1 MFQDQIVLHA
11 ESKPDEEVCG
21 FILLNKDLTVS
32 VEECANENPNPEKCF
47 TVSSAKFL
55 KHSIEKKILG
65 IYHSHPKSDEKPSKT
80 DIAMSEEMGIPYL
93 IYSLITKKFYL
104 YYPES
109 YNTNMLTGRPYI
121 KGFFECTC
129 IFKDYFKKELN
140 INISKWNKNYWLPE
154 EDKEANKLLLK
165 ILNKNL
171 IEIKD
176 KKLNKHDVIV
186 FEIKKGKRFHVG
198 IYLGNDYFMH
208 QPDGVLSRR
217 ELMDDRWQ
225 GKIKEVYRHTSL
237 V

>member
-1 MFQDQIVLHA
+1 MFESEIINHA
-11 ESKPDEEVCG
+11 GTKPDEEVCG

-32 VEECANENPNPEKCF
+32 VEPAINEHPNPKEHF
-47 TVSSAKFL
+47 TISPLKFL
-55 KHSIEKKILG
+55 KHNIDKRIIG
-65 IYHSHPKSDEKPSKT
+65 IYHSHPKTNEKPSKP

-104 YYPES
+104 YYPKS

-129 IFKDYFKKELN
+129 MFKDYFKKELN

-154 EDKEANKLLLK
+154 EDDKANKLLLK

-171 IEIKD
+171 IKIED

-198 IYLGNDYFMH
+198 IYIGDDNFMH
-208 QPDGVLSRR
+208 QASGTLSRR
-217 ELMDDRWQ
+217 ELLDERWQ
-225 GKIKEVYRHTSL
+225 SKIKEVYRHASL

>member
-1 MFQDQIVLHA
+1 MFQEEIVLHA

-21 FILLNKDLTVS
+21 FVLLNKDLTVS
-32 VEECANENPNPEKCF
+32 VERSTNENPNPGECF
-47 TVSSAKFL
+47 TISSAKFL
-55 KHSIEKKILG
+55 KYNIEKKILG
-65 IYHSHPKSDEKPSKT
+65 IYHSHPKSDEKPSKA
-80 DIAMSEEMGIPYL
+80 DMDMSEEMGVPYL

-154 EDKEANKLLLK
+154 EDNKANKLLLK

-171 IEIKD
+171 IKIED
-176 KKLNKHDVIV
+176 KKLNKHDVVV

-217 ELMDDRWQ
+217 ELMDERWQ

>member
-1 MFQDQIVLHA
+1 MFYQEIVLHA
-11 ESKPDEEVCG
+11 ESAPDQEVCG
-21 FILLNKDLTVS
+21 FVLLNKDLTVS
-32 VEECANENPNPEKCF
+32 VDRAVNENPNPGESF
-47 TVSSAKFL
+47 TISSAKFL
-55 KHSIEKKILG
+55 KYNIDKRILG
-65 IYHSHPKSDEKPSKT
+65 IYHSHPKTNEKPSKP

-154 EDKEANKLLLK
+154 EDDKANKLLLK

-171 IEIKD
+171 IKIED
-176 KKLNKHDVIV
+176 KKLNKHDVVV
-186 FEIKKGKRFHVG
+186 FEIKKHKRFHVG
-198 IYLGNDYFMH
+198 IYLGDDYFLH

-225 GKIKEVYRHTSL
+225 RKIKEVYRHTSL

>member
-1 MFQDQIVLHA
+1 MFDAEIIKHA
-11 ESKPDEEVCG
+11 ESNPDEEVCG
-21 FILLNKDLTVS
+21 FVLLNKDLTIS
-32 VEECANENPNPEKCF
+32 VERAVNEHLEPRDCF
-47 TVSSAKFL
+47 TISPSKFL
-55 KHSIEKKILG
+55 KYSIQKNIIG
-65 IYHSHPKSDEKPSKT
+65 IYHSHPRSNEEPSKP
-80 DIAMSEEMGIPYL
+80 DIAMSEEMGVPYL

-129 IFKDYFKKELN
+129 MFKDYFKKELN
-140 INISKWNKNYWLPE
+140 INISKWNKNYWLPK

-176 KKLNKHDVIV
+176 KKINKHDVLV
-186 FEIKKGKRFHVG
+186 FEVRKGRRFHVG
-198 IYLGNDYFMH
+198 IYTGDDYFIH
-208 QPDGVLSRR
+208 QAEGVLSRR
-217 ELMDDRWQ
+217 ELLDERWQ
-225 GKIKEVYRHTSL
+225 SKIKEVYRHASL